1 MHATQREKRRRRLER
16 LLKRLRARCYDNEES
31 AALIQLVRARFTPAR
46 DRRPST
52 REESTP

>member
-31 AALIQLVRARFTPAR
+31 AALIPLVRARLTPAR

-52 REESTP
+52 QEESTP